1 MRGGALC
8 AGIDLEY
15 AGHGTSGELH
25 AGTLEANGIAGTAL
39 VLTHIRIAHLAHDE
53 HMLDETHIV
62 ILGLRLAA
70 SQLCLLADEVRILV
84 NGHTVM
90 EPLQSGQR
98 R

>member
-8 AGIDLEY
+8 AGIDLKD
-15 AGHGTSGELH
+15 AGHGTSGELD

-39 VLTHIRIAHLAHDE
+39 VLTHIRITHLAHDE
-53 HMLDETHIV
+53 HMLDKAHIV
-62 ILGLRLAA
+62 ILGLRLTA
-70 SQLCLLADEVRILV
+70 SQLRLLTDEMRILM

-90 EPLQSGQR
+90 EPLQCGQR